1 MNKARLAL
9 LATAVAAGGG
19 AFYLLSG
26 DPPAA
31 PTVEV
36 EMPKI
41 DTTDVLV
48 AAREIP
54 LGTIISDLDL
64 QWVVWPTA
72 AVGPA
77 MISRSLDASAMQTLK
92 GAVARSS
99 LMLGEPIR
107 REKLVKGT
115 NAGFLSAILP
125 SGMRAI
131 SIPID
136 SQGTSNAGGF
146 ILPNDRVDIM
156 RTGIGSAL
164 DRAMAGGGAGTDSV
178 RAEIIASDVR
188 VLAIGRNVQEMPGGD
203 RTVQGTNATLEVT
216 GQQAQDIAVAQQKG
230 GLSLVLRS
238 LLDAGKKTSTDRVE
252 GLSVIRFGVET
263 TLGRTSRQ

>member
-9 LATAVAAGGG
+9 VGAAIAAGGG

-26 DPPAA
+26 DPPPA

-36 EMPKI
+36 EVPKL

-64 QWVVWPTA
+64 QWVVWPSA

-77 MISRSLDASAMQTLK
+77 MISRNMDASAPQTLK
-92 GAVARSS
+92 GAVARAS
-99 LMLGEPIR
+99 LMTGEPIR

-125 SGMRAI
+125 TGMRAI

-136 SQGTSNAGGF
+136 GQGTTNAGGF

-156 RTGIGSAL
+156 RTGIGSAM
-164 DRAMAGGGAGTDSV
+164 DRLSGASTSDGI
-178 RAEIIASDVR
+178 RAEIIVSDVR
-188 VLAIGRNVQEMPGGD
+188 VLAIGRNVQELAGAD
-203 RTVQGTNATLEVT
+203 RTVLGANATLEVT
-216 GQQAQDIAVAQQKG
+216 PEQAQAIAVAQQKG

-238 LLDAGKKTSTDRVE
+238 LLDAGKKMNAERADGV
-252 GLSVIRFGVET
+252 SVIRFGVEAP
-263 TLGRTSRQ
+263 LGRISKQ